1 MPISPVM
8 PTSFVPRTQQM
19 PSQRPNAQNT
29 GSNIFLIVA
38 IAIFAV
44 ALLASGVVFG
54 YDRILTSKLTAK
66 EDALAAAQNAANKS
80 QVQNFIRL
88 RDRLTS
94 AQKLLNS
101 HVTLSGFFDTLES
114 LTPQNVKYNT
124 LSILVAGDNTA
135 QVEITGVAKNFN
147 TLASQSNAL
156 STNKHIKH
164 AIFSGINLNKDTGG
178 IGFTLKAMI
187 DSTLV
192 VGGTSTAAI
201 APINS
206 GAIPTVSLPTSA
218 PIIPPTS
225 TTTPAKTPTPTM
237 PTTSII
243 PPPSFP
249 NPTGPPNPI
258 IPPTTGTSS
267 GSNVVKP

>member
-1 MPISPVM
+1 MPISPGI

-19 PSQRPNAQNT
+19 PTQRPNAQNT
-29 GSNIFLIVA
+29 GSNVFLIVA
-38 IAIFAV
+38 VAILAV
-44 ALLASGVVFG
+44 ALLASAAVFG
-54 YDRILTSKLTAK
+54 YDKILTSKLTAK

-94 AQKLLNS
+94 TKTLLNN
-101 HVTLSGFFDTLES
+101 HVTLSGFFDVLES

-124 LSILVAGDNTA
+124 LSVLVAGDNTA

-164 AIFSGINLNKDTGG
+164 AIFSGINLNKETGG
-178 IGFTLKAMI
+178 IGFTLKATI

-192 VGGTSTAAI
+192 VGGSPAGGV
-201 APINS
+201 APVSS
-206 GAIPTVSLPTSA
+206 GVVPTVSLPTSA
-218 PIIPPTS
+218 P
-225 TTTPAKTPTPTM
+225 
-237 PTTSII
+237 
-243 PPPSFP
+243 
-249 NPTGPPNPI
+249 
-258 IPPTTGTSS
+258 TGTQPVGGTVPAATTASS
-267 GSNVVKP
+267 TSVTKP